1 MKRALMATLLLIT
14 APASAEDLVS
24 GISQDTI
31 QITSNYTG
39 TDIVVFGAIERA
51 IAPQGRGIVVIVRGP
66 DEPMTVRRRD
76 RVAGVWVNRDA
87 ARFEGLPAYYYLA
100 STEPV
105 ARIAPAETLR
115 RYGIGLQ
122 ALTPSAIG
130 SHHDPEPFR
139 QAAIR
144 YHQRSGLYAE
154 NPGSIDFL
162 SETLFRARVPV
173 PAGVTRGQY
182 NVEVYL
188 FRVSFA
194 GELGWEIHSPIE
206 EAAKVWDAVTAF
218 GGGLGLKPFGMYALN
233 SLRVEKGYRAWKG
246 DLSTDYTVLQGGL
259 ERFVDWAKPEFRGR
273 AALAAEKQR
282 GVVKRFCTLVIEAGE
297 QDCGFHLGARYRRIP
312 RDGPQAAAL
321 ERQRRLAVD
330 PFGPRPHGA

>member
-1 MKRALMATLLLIT
+1 MKRLLL
-14 APASAEDLVS
+14 AAALLFSFPARAEDLVS
-24 GISQDTI
+24 GISQDII

-51 IAPQGRGIVVIVRGP
+51 ESAQGRDIVVVVRGP

-76 RVAGVWVNRDA
+76 RIAGVWVNNDA

-100 STEPV
+100 STQPIDH
-105 ARIAPAETLR
+105 IAPPQALA

-144 YHQRSGLYAE
+144 YHRRVGLYVE
-154 NPGSIDFL
+154 SPGTVDFL
-162 SETLFRARVPV
+162 SETLFRTRVPV

-188 FRVSFA
+188 FRDGEVVSAQSTPLF
-194 GELGWEIHSPIE
+194 
-206 EAAKVWDAVTAF
+206 VDAT
-218 GGGLGLKPFGMYALN
+218 
-233 SLRVEKGYRAWKG
+233 
-246 DLSTDYTVLQGGL
+246 GL
-259 ERFVDWAKPEFRGR
+259 ERRLFNMAHNSAFTYGLACVLMSMLLGWISSVLFR
-273 AALAAEKQR
+273 
-282 GVVKRFCTLVIEAGE
+282 
-297 QDCGFHLGARYRRIP
+297 
-312 RDGPQAAAL
+312 
-321 ERQRRLAVD
+321 
-330 PFGPRPHGA
+330 RPD